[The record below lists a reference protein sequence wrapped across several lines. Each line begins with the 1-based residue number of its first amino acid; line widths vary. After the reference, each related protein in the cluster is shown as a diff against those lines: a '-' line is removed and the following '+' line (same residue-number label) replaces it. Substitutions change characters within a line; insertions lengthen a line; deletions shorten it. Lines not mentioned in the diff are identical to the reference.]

1 MKWAGGVVKKWKM
14 GVFFVKSE
22 KWGCFGKKGG
32 KWGVF
37 FCIEVDLFSTQGALC
52 TVGLSVF
59 FILHF
64 TCLGGAYAPNA
75 SSPDGP
81 DTTLLPVTSPNVHQR
96 F

>member
-14 GVFFVKSE
+14 GVFFCKSG
-22 KWGCFGKKGG
+22 KWGVLVKKGG

-59 FILHF
+59 FLFYILLVWGVRTHP
-64 TCLGGAYAPNA
+64 THPPLTGLTPHSCP
-75 SSPDGP
+75 
-81 DTTLLPVTSPNVHQR
+81 
-96 F
+96 